1 MADRSLS
8 LAACTGLIAVV
19 VIGVTVLV
27 APHFM
32 FPPDGISMFWPTN
45 GIVLGLLLIMPSGIR
60 SRAAFA
66 LPPAYVVAELL
77 IGHPVETLVG
87 FTIANSVEILLALW
101 LFSRF
106 GIIDNPLSRL
116 RNLMLVLI
124 TVSLC
129 SVLGGLLG
137 ALTIATLSEFQSV
150 IFYRWS
156 IADLVGHLM
165 FLPVV
170 LGLKNWRHDLTAL
183 SARKLTELLAVF
195 AILLVLSIG
204 LYGGFQEA
212 PEGVAGLLFLP
223 VPVLLWVAVRFGP
236 TGAASGMF
244 VVAMSAMIFAV
255 QGSGPFADQSPVD
268 SVGSLQAFFIALFL
282 ATLTIAVLTR
292 ERDAAIAGLQ
302 GSHDLLEQ
310 RVVDGTR
317 ELQTSDGRFRTLVQH
332 APVCIHEIET
342 DGTISSMNP
351 AGLRMLGLSIQ
362 SEIRGKKYLSAVSDK
377 DRDRISHLLDDALQ
391 GNASEF
397 EFVAADGRDQQY
409 FSSCFVPIFDAGGNV
424 NSVMGITQNITERR
438 LNARLLEIS
447 GEVLGL
453 LAAGASLEV
462 VMTALIEGS
471 EAMVPGAIGS
481 VQLLNDDG
489 RTLRHVSAP
498 RMPADY
504 AQIVNSMDIN
514 DREGSCGLAALTGEI
529 VIVPDVRKDPHWVR
543 YQDVMKEYGLISSWS
558 FPIKNA
564 AGKVLGTFAF
574 YSAEISA
581 PTEKHLK
588 IVEGSTRQAA
598 IAIERWM
605 QDRDIRRAKELA
617 EQANEA
623 KSAFLANMSH
633 DLRTPLNSIIG
644 FADMMRSHCFGP
656 MGHEKYEE
664 YTSFI
669 AHSGGRLLN
678 MVNDILDLSRI
689 ESGEYPLTDEVIDI
703 EEAIRSSWRRCAI
716 EPSQK
721 ADSRFRID
729 NRNTDCAL
737 LGDERAVSQI
747 LDNLLSNAIKYS
759 DPDDSITVGWKRLP
773 DGRGRL
779 SVEDT
784 GYGISAEHVEA
795 VTLPFTRGISLD
807 EPNAYI
813 ARVGEGVGLGLHI
826 VKRLAE
832 FHDAEL
838 ALTSAEGAG
847 TIILIDFPAD
857 RVVEGELLQSS

>member
-1 MADRSLS
+1 MANRRFS
-8 LAACTGLIAVV
+8 LAACTGLIVVV

-32 FPPDGISMFWPTN
+32 FPPDAIAVFWPTN
-45 GIVLGLLLIMPSGIR
+45 GIVLGLLLIMPAEIR
-60 SRAAFA
+60 VRAAFA
-66 LPPAYVVAELL
+66 LLPAYVVAELL

-87 FTIANSVEILLALW
+87 FTIANSAEILLALW
-101 LFSRF
+101 LFGRF
-106 GIIDNPLSRL
+106 GIIDNPLSCL

-129 SVLGGLLG
+129 SALGGLLG
-137 ALTIATLSEFQSV
+137 ALTAATLSEFQSV
-150 IFYRWS
+150 ILYRWG

-165 FLPVV
+165 FLPVI
-170 LGLKNWRHDLTAL
+170 LGLKNWRHGFAEL
-183 SARKLTELLAVF
+183 SARKAAEVIAIF
-195 AILLVLSIG
+195 AILLALSIG
-204 LYGGFQEA
+204 LYGGFHGGVS
-212 PEGVAGLLFLP
+212 EGTTGLLFLP
-223 VPVLLWVAVRFGP
+223 VPILLWAAVRFGP
-236 TGAASGMF
+236 TGAASGML
-244 VVAMSAMIFAV
+244 VVAMSAMVFAV

-317 ELQTSDGRFRTLVQH
+317 ELETSDGRFRTLVQH

-351 AGLRMLGLSIQ
+351 AGLRMLGLTAQ
-362 SEIRGKKYLSAVSDK
+362 SEIRGKKYLSTVSAK
-377 DRDRISHLLDDALQ
+377 DRDRISGLLDDAVQ

-397 EFVAADGRDQQY
+397 EFVADDGRDQQY
-409 FSSCFVPIFDAGGNV
+409 FTSCFVPIFDAGGNV
-424 NSVMGITQNITERR
+424 DSVMGITQNITERR

-447 GEVLGL
+447 GDVLGL

-471 EAMVPGAIGS
+471 EAMVPGAVGS

-489 RTLRHVSAP
+489 RTLRHVAAP
-498 RMPADY
+498 RMPAGY
-504 AQIVNSMDIN
+504 GKIINSIDIN
-514 DREGSCGLAALTGEI
+514 DRAGSCGLAALTGEI
-529 VIVPDVRKDPHWVR
+529 VIVPDIRNDPHWVCYR
-543 YQDVMKEYGLISSWS
+543 DVMAEYGLVSSWS

-574 YSAEISA
+574 YSGEVST

-598 IAIERWM
+598 IAIERTM
-605 QDRDIRRAKELA
+605 QDRDIRRAKETA

-689 ESGEYPLTDEVIDI
+689 ESGEYPLADDVIDI
-703 EEAIRSSWRRCAI
+703 EEAVRSSWRRCAI
-716 EPSQK
+716 EPSQR
-721 ADSRFRID
+721 AESRFRID
-729 NRNTDCAL
+729 NRNADCAL

-759 DPDDSITVGWKRLP
+759 DPEDSITVGWKRLP

-784 GYGISAEHVEA
+784 GYGISAERLEA
-795 VTLPFTRGISLD
+795 VTLPFTRGMKLD

-832 FHDAEL
+832 LHGAEL
-838 ALTSAEGAG
+838 
-847 TIILIDFPAD
+847 P
-857 RVVEGELLQSS
+857 